1 MKRLFLSITVLIAV
15 LLTASCG
22 GATGSTT
29 TATSTTPPT
38 TTAAQTSTIPITTTP
53 DASLGAPSVQ
63 ELTEEDFILPELPRI
78 TAERLKQFM
87 DDGEPLVVID
97 TRIKFLYDLGH
108 LPQSI
113 NIPYNPEGA
122 QTASFLLLP
131 KDRFI
136 VLYCD

>member
-1 MKRLFLSITVLIAV
+1 MKGLFLSITVIIAV
-15 LLTASCG
+15 LLIASCG

-29 TATSTTPPT
+29 IATSTTPT
-38 TTAAQTSTIPITTTP
+38 TTAAQTTTIPIATTP

-108 LPQSI
+108 LPESI
-113 NIPYNPEGA
+113 NIPYNPEDA
-122 QTASFLLLP
+122 QTTSFLLLP

-136 VLYCD
+136 ILYCD